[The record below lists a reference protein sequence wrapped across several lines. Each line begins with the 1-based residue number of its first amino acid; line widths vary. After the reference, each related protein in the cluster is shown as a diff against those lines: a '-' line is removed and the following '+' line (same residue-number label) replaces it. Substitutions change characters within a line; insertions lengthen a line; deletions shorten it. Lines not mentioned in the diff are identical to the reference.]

1 MGSEQYSN
9 SLLQAMSIIA
19 NKAVSDASFNKTIQ
33 AVIVECK
40 DATIEKYRVRYQD
53 GFWEAY
59 GNGSGVTYLP
69 GTSVYILVPNGDM
82 SQPKTIIGTVQK
94 LGINYINT
102 ISEQNQYYE
111 NGNNTLINNIAQF
124 ELCSYQT
131 QTIQIYNRNKKEN
144 KININ
149 EEETAFYLQTSSH
162 LKCSFN
168 IKTSL
173 DLHQRFNGNYG
184 IRFYLTFLDRA
195 REEEVIR
202 QYTFDTYLMSGNP
215 YLFTNKVPQSTV
227 FEIDGANF
235 LNIDRIELFT
245 EGFPKQAEGHHPDI
259 FISNLA
265 IVGVNQLSEQ
275 EMNGVS
281 LSFVAKKGYIFNDT
295 SSDNDTRE
303 IQAIVRVLGKTVN
316 DTISQKLSFYW
327 FVQNISISK
336 SSPFYNKYGGYGWK
350 CLNPYKILEKD
361 EYGNI
366 TLVDFNSM
374 GSIFT
379 IAKEDVQIKQQKY
392 KCVVLYGNE
401 SFSKEF
407 TIINHSASYEI
418 QIESDKGTQFVLD
431 SGYPNLKCILKHKG
445 EEVSVYNNYVFH
457 WGVINNK
464 GVFSSLPQT
473 NKSYQVW
480 HEAEE
485 RVNNLQK
492 LFKDNQIIK
501 NGTYKNQN
509 GQVVTN
515 EEAYNEAKDI
525 LQKYRNTEI
534 IHSNY
539 IYHVN
544 IKKII
549 NFSTFVCTVS
559 DINLNVIGSK
569 EITLINDLTS
579 NGGYSLIINNG
590 KQSFN
595 YNEQGISPCKNE
607 KINYVI
613 PELSFTLLNEKGQE
627 VDQNEIKP
635 DNIKWVFPDKNNS
648 LLIHRERENEQRIPQ
663 TDYTIIYPKARVFT
677 YEISDKYFSNKNDN
691 DIELRVTYNGYT
703 LTAKTDFLF
712 SKQGFLGTN
721 GTGTVLRIIPLFN
734 GNPIDELPY
743 FKINKN
749 KSDDNIVCNF
759 NELKAQL
766 YENGQQVFAE
776 NESSYIW
783 SILKPKETDFSNL
796 KLKAPSLGQRMS
808 VSFIDT
814 PIVKQ
819 KNSSIY
825 NIVKVSVLY
834 NNNKIYATL
843 PIIVY
848 EICSTGYDEDIY
860 DLKLVPNTGFQYVF
874 YAEDGTRPQYDNKNP
889 FTFKLTET
897 SAERTNGREQ
907 DITKIQ
913 LPDFEHSFEYQVGGN
928 LTIRKNSDDSN
939 ICDLVPNTTYDGSIL
954 DNYLICKV
962 NKIKQGEFPT
972 TVAQCLIPIHMMLN
986 RYGHAALN
994 DWDGNSIKI
1003 DEESG
1008 DTILAPQVGAGQK
1021 EENAFTGILMGTVQS
1036 GNDKKNGLFGYK
1048 KGARTIFLDAT
1059 NGSATFGQAGTGQ
1072 IKIDAES
1079 GVITGGSYP
1088 YDEKTKK
1095 GSGMEINLGENPSIT
1110 FGSKK
1115 FYVTPAGQL
1124 YAQDGGQIAGWNI
1137 EKDKLSKGTVGISS
1151 NDTPIKTKNTTI
1163 PNFAF
1168 WAGDKDASKAPFSVN
1183 FKGDLKSTSIN
1194 IGEDVFIKNG
1204 QIYSLGVDEKDK
1216 KGNLIKNK
1224 FDIVNGRVKHLSG
1237 NNGFLLDGNGL
1248 SIGDKFAVSSGGFMR
1263 AKSGYIGDDTTG
1275 FSINADS
1282 ISNGTQGTKK
1292 SVYLGTNLISLGDTF
1307 KVDNNG
1313 ELTASKGKIANW
1325 YFTDGAFYD
1334 ETVRTSGKTDY
1345 GDYDK
1350 KQGKYT
1356 SVYSNGVYFGQGGIR
1371 FGSNFHVGS
1380 NGWMYATAGT
1390 IGGWEIGSNT
1400 LKSHNKDGK
1409 LILNSN
1415 GSMSGPGWS
1424 IESGGK
1430 ANFNNIHIT
1439 GEKSSMSNGTIGGGT
1454 SMKGGTIHP
1463 GSVGVPGGGNLNDW
1477 CKNIVA
1483 ESVTADYIKGKI
1495 QHLGELY
1502 VRKIK
1507 CNDIKMTKN
1516 GRQFNFASESFVNER
1531 IGDATR
1537 SIWEAISD
1545 IRGKLP
1551 K

>member
-111 NGNNTLINNIAQF
+111 NGNNTLVNNITQF

-144 KININ
+144 KVNIN

-195 REEEVIR
+195 KEEEVIR

-245 EGFPKQAEGHHPDI
+245 EGFPKQAEGHPADI

-350 CLNPYKILEKD
+350 CLNPYKILERD

-418 QIESDKGTQFVLD
+418 QIESDKGIQFVLD

-445 EEVSVYNNYVFH
+445 KEVLVYNNYIFH

-473 NKSYQVW
+473 DRLYQVW

-492 LFKDNQIIK
+492 LFEDNQIIK

-559 DINLNVIGSK
+559 DINSNVIGSK

-721 GTGTVLRIIPLFN
+721 GTGTVLRIIPLLN

-743 FKINKN
+743 FKIDKNKN
-749 KSDDNIVCNF
+749 DDNIVCNF

-783 SILKPKETDFSNL
+783 SILKSKKEDFSNL
-796 KLKAPSLGQRMS
+796 KLKTPSLGQRMS
-808 VSFIDT
+808 VSFINT

-819 KNSSIY
+819 EGSSIY

-834 NNNKIYATL
+834 NDNKIYATL

-913 LPDFEHSFEYQVGGN
+913 LPDFEHSFEYQVKGN

-939 ICDLVPNTTYDGSIL
+939 ICDLVPNTTYDGSSL
-954 DNYLICKV
+954 DNYLICRV

-994 DWDGNSIKI
+994 DWDGNSIDI
-1003 DEESG
+1003 GNSSG

-1021 EENAFTGILMGTVQS
+1021 NNKNEFTGILMGSVKTSNQIQ
-1036 GNDKKNGLFGYK
+1036 NGLFGYSDGK
-1048 KGARTIFLDAT
+1048 RTIFLDAET
-1059 NGSATFGQAGTGQ
+1059 GNANFGLAGNGQ
-1072 IKIDAES
+1072 IKIDATKS
-1079 GVITGGSYP
+1079 TITGGG
-1088 YDEKTKK
+1088 YDDANSQTGMLIDLKTP
-1095 GSGMEINLGENPSIT
+1095 EI
-1110 FGSKK
+1110 K
-1115 FYVTPAGQL
+1115 FKTGNFSVNKNGYL
-1124 YAQDGGQIAGWNI
+1124 IAQGGGRIAGWNI
-1137 EKDKLSKGTVGISS
+1137 KDNELSKDTVGMSS
-1151 NDTPIKTKNTTI
+1151 NNKDSKDQTKINNNNI
-1163 PNFAF
+1163 AF
-1168 WAGDKDASKAPFSVN
+1168 WAGDTKPSDAPFSVN
-1183 FKGDLKSTSIN
+1183 FKGDLKSTSI
-1194 IGEDVFIKNG
+1194 DVGGNVHIKNG
-1204 QIYSLGVDEKDK
+1204 KIYSGEHNTLNSTK
-1216 KGNLIKNK
+1216 KG
-1224 FDIVNGRVKHLSG
+1224 FY
-1237 NNGFLLDGNGL
+1237 LDHTGL
-1248 SIGDKFAVSSGGFMR
+1248 SIGGNFKVSYDKDNNSLLTVQ
-1263 AKSGYIGDDTTG
+1263 KGYIGNSTSG
-1275 FSINADS
+1275 FTIDNNV
-1282 ISNGTQGTKK
+1282 IYNGKEKFNSTNNGI
-1292 SVYLGTNLISLGDTF
+1292 YLGKNGISLGAYNEKLKTNPF
-1307 KVDNNG
+1307 SVNNAG
-1313 ELTASKGKIANW
+1313 YLTA
-1325 YFTDGAFYD
+1325 
-1334 ETVRTSGKTDY
+1334 TSGKLAGWNFNDEALY
-1345 GDYDK
+1345 
-1350 KQGKYT
+1350 
-1356 SVYSNGVYFGQGGIR
+1356 NGVSIAAYDDGKGGVYTKGIYFGPGGLR
-1371 FGSNFHVGS
+1371 MGKNFHVNSAGS
-1380 NGWMYATAGT
+1380 LYCIDGS
-1390 IGGWEIGSNT
+1390 IGGWEIKAGSLT
-1400 LKSHNKDGK
+1400 GGSLKLYSTGAINDSGDTWH
-1409 LILNSN
+1409 IAAN
-1415 GSMSGPGWS
+1415 G
-1424 IESGGK
+1424 EATFRNVK
-1430 ANFNNIHIT
+1430 TANIH
-1439 GEKSSMSNGTIGGGT
+1439 
-1454 SMKGGTIHP
+1454 GGTISGGNRTG
-1463 GSVGVPGGGNLNDW
+1463 GSITGGSISPGGVGCGNYDNMNSW
-1477 CKNIVA
+1477 CENIVA
-1483 ESVTADYIKGKI
+1483 TKITADYIQSKISSMEILSAKTISAQKILVGKRRGI
-1495 QHLGELY
+1495 EVATQTWAAQM
-1502 VRKIK
+1502 V
-1507 CNDIKMTKN
+1507 NDKLKDYAKT
-1516 GRQFNFASESFVNER
+1516 
-1531 IGDATR
+1531 
-1537 SIWEAISD
+1537 SD
-1545 IRGKLP
+1545 IPTSVTIDGKTYKLN

>member
-111 NGNNTLINNIAQF
+111 NGNNTLINNITQF

-144 KININ
+144 KVNIN

-245 EGFPKQAEGHHPDI
+245 EGFPKQAEGHPADI
-259 FISNLA
+259 FISNLV

-350 CLNPYKILEKD
+350 CLNPYKILERD

-431 SGYPNLKCILKHKG
+431 SGYPNLKCILKHNG
-445 EEVSVYNNYVFH
+445 EEVSAYNNYIFH
-457 WGVINNK
+457 WGIINNK
-464 GVFSSLPQT
+464 GVFNSLPQT
-473 NKSYQVW
+473 DKLYQVW

-485 RVNNLQK
+485 RVNNLQE
-492 LFKDNQIIK
+492 LFESNQIIK

-509 GQVVTN
+509 GQVITN
-515 EEAYNEAKDI
+515 EEAYNEAKAI

-534 IHSNY
+534 VHSNY

-559 DINLNVIGSK
+559 DINSNVIGSK

-627 VDQNEIKP
+627 IDQNEIKP
-635 DNIKWVFPDKNNS
+635 DNIKWVFPNENNS

-663 TDYTIIYPKARVFT
+663 TDYTVIYPKARVFT

-721 GTGTVLRIIPLFN
+721 GTGTVLRIIPLLN
-734 GNPIDELPY
+734 GEPIDELPY

-749 KSDDNIVCNF
+749 KSDDNIICNF

-766 YENGQQVFAE
+766 YENGEQVFAE

-796 KLKAPSLGQRMS
+796 KLKTPSLGQRMS
-808 VSFIDT
+808 ISFIDT
-814 PIVKQ
+814 PPTVKEEG
-819 KNSSIY
+819 NSIY
-825 NIVKVSVLY
+825 NIVKVSVSY
-834 NNNKIYATL
+834 NSNKIYATL
-843 PIIVY
+843 PIIIY
-848 EICSTGYDEDIY
+848 EICATGYDEDIY

-897 SAERTNGREQ
+897 STERTNGREQ

-913 LPDFEHSFEYQVGGN
+913 LPDFKHSFNYQVRGN
-928 LTIRKNSDDSN
+928 LTIRKNSDDN
-939 ICDLVPNTTYDGSIL
+939 NVCDLVPNATYDGSTL
-954 DNYLICKV
+954 DNCLICKV
-962 NKIKQGEFPT
+962 NRIKQGDFLT
-972 TVAQCLIPIHMMLN
+972 TVAQCVVPIHMMLN

-994 DWDGNSIKI
+994 DWDGNSIDI
-1003 DEESG
+1003 GNSSG
-1008 DTILAPQVGAGQK
+1008 DTILAPQVGAGSK
-1021 EENAFTGILMGTVQS
+1021 TNNTFTGILMGSVKGANGTQ
-1036 GNDKKNGLFGYK
+1036 NGLFGYSN
-1048 KGARTIFLDAT
+1048 GARTIFLDADT
-1059 NGSATFGQAGTGQ
+1059 GSANFGIQGKGQ
-1072 IKIDAES
+1072 IQINAQES
-1079 GVITGGSYP
+1079 IITGGGYIANNNTGMLI
-1088 YDEKTKK
+1088 DLKTPEIKF
-1095 GSGMEINLGENPSIT
+1095 GSGNFSVNKDGHLTAKGG
-1110 FGSKK
+1110 GS
-1115 FYVTPAGQL
+1115 
-1124 YAQDGGQIAGWNI
+1124 IAGWNI
-1137 EKDKLSKGTVGISS
+1137 KNNELSKDTVGMSS
-1151 NDTPIKTKNTTI
+1151 DNSSKSNI
-1163 PNFAF
+1163 AF
-1168 WAGDKDASKAPFSVN
+1168 WAGNVKPSDAPFSVN
-1183 FKGDLKSTSIN
+1183 FAGDLKATSMN
-1194 IGEDVFIKNG
+1194 IGGDVFINNG
-1204 QIYSLGVDEKDK
+1204 KIYS
-1216 KGNLIKNK
+1216 KNHPS
-1224 FDIVNGRVKHLSG
+1224 FASTGSGFYLSS
-1237 NNGFLLDGNGL
+1237 DGL
-1248 SIGDKFAVSSGGFMR
+1248 SLGANFSVNKAGSLV
-1263 AKSGYIGDDTTG
+1263 AKDGYIGNGSNG
-1275 FSINADS
+1275 FKINPTS
-1282 ISNGTQGTKK
+1282 ISNGN
-1292 SVYLGTNLISLGDTF
+1292 VYLGTDKISLGSTF
-1307 KVDNNG
+1307 SVKNDG
-1313 ELTASKGKIANW
+1313 TLTATKGKIAGWNFNDKAI
-1325 YFTDGAFYD
+1325 YNDDVTDARYGNSNGVFT
-1334 ETVRTSGKTDY
+1334 K
-1345 GDYDK
+1345 
-1350 KQGKYT
+1350 
-1356 SVYSNGVYFGQGGIR
+1356 GVYFGDGGLR
-1371 FGSNFHVGS
+1371 MGANFHVGS

-1390 IGGWEIGSNT
+1390 IGGWTIGSST
-1400 LKSHNKDGK
+1400 LKGGH
-1409 LILNSN
+1409 LTLNSN
-1415 GSMSGPGWS
+1415 GSMSGPGWK

-1430 ANFNNIHIT
+1430 ATFNNIHIT
-1439 GEKSSMSNGTIGGGT
+1439 GGNMSGGTISGGT
-1454 SMKGGTIHP
+1454 RTGGSMTGGTIHP
-1463 GSVGVPGGGNLNDW
+1463 SGVGVPGGGNLNDW

-1483 ESVTADYIKGKI
+1483 KTVTADFIKSIIGDI
-1495 QHLGELY
+1495 HVLESNF
-1502 VRKIK
+1502 IK
-1507 CNDIKMTKN
+1507 VKNISIKDGAYYN
-1516 GRQFNFASESFVNER
+1516 GYEIVNKKWARDTFASK
-1531 IGDATR
+1531 
-1537 SIWEAISD
+1537 SD
-1545 IRGKLP
+1545 IPTLHTTKINGVTVYCP
-1551 K
+1551 